1 LVLAN
6 LIRNSAEADIPRGLD
21 SSFPY
26 KRLHSLLER
35 AVCSER
41 KAVFRGEVGDS
52 ATDDLPER
60 TLIHVMG
67 GRDYVAHK
75 FCLISFAAPRSPHL
89 DWGMKN
95 TRGAVLLQLYRSDA

>member
-1 LVLAN
+1 MPIL
-6 LIRNSAEADIPRGLD
+6 DIPRCLD